1 MQILSNSIQI
11 VHCLLKEV
19 LTSAKVI
26 VDATTGNGF
35 DTIFLAKNAQEN
47 ARIYAFDIQDK
58 ALENAK
64 KAMNEVK
71 DKINLPLEN
80 IKYIHASHDEFDKY
94 INENIDLVIFN
105 LGYLPGGNHEITT
118 QTSTTLKAIEKF
130 IAKLNVHG
138 HIAIV
143 MYPGHEEGF
152 CEYQAIEKMVK
163 VLEKKSFTVGWY
175 KMINHNINAPTLCWI
190 EKVGEGHEINK
201 TCTN

>member
-1 MQILSNSIQI
+1 M
-11 VHCLLKEV
+11 
-19 LTSAKVI
+19 
-26 VDATTGNGF
+26 
-35 DTIFLAKNAQEN
+35 
-47 ARIYAFDIQDK
+47 
-58 ALENAK
+58 
-64 KAMNEVK
+64 
-71 DKINLPLEN
+71 
-80 IKYIHASHDEFDKY
+80 
-94 INENIDLVIFN
+94 
-105 LGYLPGGNHEITT
+105 GYLPGGNHEITT